1 MAPRKLDDIHS
12 LLRYVRWSKLLK
24 AEDGETVLGVLGIA
38 FEMRADEDYLS
49 ATWVEHF
56 QDDPTRG
63 SPAHQAVRAI
73 RASALGVTAKSGF
86 TRGNVGRIRA
96 ACEEHNA
103 KVRFLHE
110 PELDNPAHAALRHW
124 PEDALLY
131 DRLAEKDWAEWF
143 LNRDVPA

>member
-1 MAPRKLDDIHS
+1 MAPRKLEDIHS
-12 LLRYVRWSKLLK
+12 LLRHVPWGKLLK
-24 AEDGETVLGVLGIA
+24 AEDGETVLGVLGVA

-56 QDDPTRG
+56 EDNPAKG
-63 SPAHQAVRAI
+63 SPTHQAVRAI
-73 RASALGVTAKSGF
+73 RSSALRVSAKSGF

-110 PELDNPAHAALRHW
+110 AETDNPAHAALRRW

-131 DRLAEKDWAEWF
+131 DRLAEIDWAEWF
-143 LNRDVPA
+143 LNKDVPA